1 MTKDL
6 STLAVTKETK
16 KHSRYVASVN
26 MPTSC
31 YVKQRHGIF
40 LLAMEQNSLL
50 WLMNC
55 TFDARATSQ
64 SDRSHESQMTACW
77 AKRQW
82 QFCWTQHLTGNL
94 RNAASVFPKTNPNDQ
109 ILAPV
114 GNAEQKTV
122 TFSGNSLATFKPKMT
137 FLLFVYLWFPNYV
150 GTSIVIIHI
159 TTFGGMFVAKPLYSP
174 HTLILWALFFKIF
187 WITLLI

>member
-1 MTKDL
+1 
-6 STLAVTKETK
+6 
-16 KHSRYVASVN
+16 

-31 YVKQRHGIF
+31 YVKQRHRIF
-40 LLAMEQNSLL
+40 LLATEQNSLL

-64 SDRSHESQMTACW
+64 SDRSHESQMSACR

-94 RNAASVFPKTNPNDQ
+94 RNAAWVFPKTNPNDQ

-114 GNAEQKTV
+114 RNAEQKTV
-122 TFSGNSLATFKPKMT
+122 TFSGKLLVIFKPKMT
-137 FLLFVYLWFPNYV
+137 FDLFVYLWFPNYV
-150 GTSIVIIHI
+150 RTSTVLTYNIRC
-159 TTFGGMFVAKPLYSP
+159 MFAAKPLYSP
-174 HTLILWALFFKIF
+174 YTLIIWTLFFKDF
-187 WITLLI
+187 LYQVTHLKTT